1 MMLKKL
7 SYWVLAAVCMLGA
20 LRNIQAEEIRGFYTK
35 KAQGW
40 FWYESIPAE
49 EKKAIESKKTASA
62 SLPPS
67 PLKETSLARHPLPFS
82 AAWFRQ
88 NLQKYKDAAWDDPTP
103 DNIQAFLYLQRFAVD
118 RSEQFADGV
127 ELVTL
132 GDPSLDE
139 LSRRPSATFA
149 SQQIDKQAG
158 MDKIKLVKSLTK
170 RFGIFFFF
178 RSDCP
183 YCELQAPL
191 IKVLEQNEGFTV
203 IPVSLDGQPLPSH
216 LFPHFKVD
224 EGHAQKLGL
233 QTVPALFLASEDG
246 EFAAIGQ
253 GVMSLPEINHRILVA
268 AKRKN
273 WLSEKSFN
281 RARPLM
287 NVDDNAANHLSSST
301 HTAEQIEPIQPTSN
315 DGFISPAKLVDFLK
329 KMSKEP

>member
-1 MMLKKL
+1 MMLRKL
-7 SYWVLAAVCMLGA
+7 SYWVLVAVCMLSA
-20 LRNIQAEEIRGFYTK
+20 LRNIKAEESRGFYAK

-40 FWYESIPAE
+40 FWYESMPV
-49 EKKAIESKKTASA
+49 EKKRAIELNKPAFA
-62 SLPPS
+62 SLPSS
-67 PLKETSLARHPLPFS
+67 PPKENPLAKHPLPFS

-88 NLQKYKDAAWDDPTP
+88 NLQKYKDAAWDKPTP
-103 DNIQAFLYLQRFAVD
+103 DNIRAFLYLQRFAVD

-149 SQQIDKQAG
+149 SQQIDRQAG

-170 RFGIFFFF
+170 RLGIFFFF

-216 LFPHFKVD
+216 LFPNFKVD
-224 EGHAQKLGL
+224 EGHAQKLGI
-233 QTVPALFLASEDG
+233 QTVPALFLATADG

-273 WLSEKSFN
+273 WLSEKAFN
-281 RARPLM
+281 QARPVM
-287 NVDDNAANHLSSST
+287 NVDDNAANYLSSPA
-301 HTAEQIEPIQPTSN
+301 HAAEQLKPIQPPSN
-315 DGFISPAKLVDFLK
+315 DGFIPPAKLVDFLK